1 LRKPGVASSFSPP
14 QTHVNPHA
22 PEANQCPHWGIKKD
36 AKNPDADDGL
46 KALTNIMPGLSGVIM
61 MKKISTL
68 FASLLLA
75 VAVFGGSVAPAS
87 AQSKKGSE
95 SNAGERVRR
104 PVNLAVLI
112 QDDLVSR
119 VGNELRVTAEFIR
132 DLPEGSNVMVG
143 YIRSGSLQVRQP
155 FTTDLAAAAKALR
168 IPVGSTS
175 VAPYN
180 PYVQVRDALKLFPEG
195 GGNRNALLL
204 VSDGLDTSRGFDYS
218 TSVDSIDLNRAVR
231 EAKNRDVSVY
241 SFFAPTAGLTSWNS
255 RAVSFGQSA
264 LNRVSD
270 ETGGRAFFQGSDFV
284 TFNAYFSRLTKTL
297 NEQSIGAH

>member
-1 LRKPGVASSFSPP
+1 
-14 QTHVNPHA
+14 
-22 PEANQCPHWGIKKD
+22 
-36 AKNPDADDGL
+36 
-46 KALTNIMPGLSGVIM
+46 M
-61 MKKISTL
+61 MKKMSTL
-68 FASLLLA
+68 FAALLLA
-75 VAVFGGSVAPAS
+75 VTVFGASVAPAS
-87 AQSKKGSE
+87 AQSKKGTRDGAS
-95 SNAGERVRR
+95 ERVSQ

-132 DLPEGSNVMVG
+132 ELPEGSTVMVG

-155 FTTDLAAAAKALR
+155 FTNDLAAAAGALR

-175 VAPYN
+175 ASPYN
-180 PYVQVRDALKLFPEG
+180 PYVQVRDAVKLFPAG
-195 GGNRNALLL
+195 GANRNALLL

-218 TSVDSIDLNRAVR
+218 SSVDSIDLNRAVR
-231 EAKNRDVSVY
+231 EAKSRGVAIY
-241 SFFAPTAGLTSWNS
+241 SFYAPSAGLTSFNS

-284 TFNAYFSRLTKTL
+284 TFNAYFSRLAKTL
-297 NEQSIGAH
+297 NEQGGRAY